1 MPLLPHATLP
11 GDTICYSC
19 GRVLPKGDRG
29 SYRLEQQFSKR
40 KGAKDTT
47 YKMATQPS
55 QRGVVQTHTGRQR
68 NIMKRRK
75 NRFPQSRYAR
85 LGGVCDA
92 ITSSPRSRFRG
103 IRWR

>member
-1 MPLLPHATLP
+1 MGACPYCRSATLP

-40 KGAKDTT
+40 KGAKETT
-47 YKMATQPS
+47 YMMASKPS

-75 NRFPQSRYAR
+75 TVSVAS
-85 LGGVCDA
+85 LCLV
-92 ITSSPRSRFRG
+92 
-103 IRWR
+103 W

>member
-1 MPLLPHATLP
+1 MGVCPYCRSATLP

-47 YKMATQPS
+47 
-55 QRGVVQTHTGRQR
+55 
-68 NIMKRRK
+68 
-75 NRFPQSRYAR
+75 
-85 LGGVCDA
+85 
-92 ITSSPRSRFRG
+92 
-103 IRWR
+103 